1 MHSFRHPRSATSHDL
16 RVVLRSTLLVAA
28 SLVATVPSAFAD
40 VVQLKQGG
48 VIRGTIQPDKSD
60 ADGTLEVQLVS
71 GAKIS
76 IAETDI
82 DKVTKRPIRFEQ
94 YEVKAQTIEDTLEDH
109 WALAEWCR
117 ENVLLEQRKEHLER
131 VLDFDPEHKPAH
143 YGLGHTLQ
151 EGEWLTKEEVE
162 ERKREEG
169 LVKFNGKYVPISQL
183 EKLQAQHAQSKAEK
197 EWASKIGLWLKWAT
211 GVQQEQA
218 QVGLNNLKGIRQEEA
233 LPGLIQVLSRH
244 DNAEV
249 RNLFVEIV
257 AQISSSRSAFPLA
270 TYAVREDVT
279 EIRRRALA
287 AIRQEHQEVAQGVF
301 IKALRDKNN
310 TVVRRAAVALARVG
324 DIRAVNP
331 LIQSLVTRHSFKV
344 RVAVPTVSM
353 RTNGSFGTPYN
364 LPPDL
369 IAGIAAGQFPY
380 GVIINLPA
388 ENVVTKVVPISL
400 ALENDEVLAALQKM
414 TGQNYG
420 FDENAW
426 TRWWNL
432 ERHQLIIA
440 PDLP

>member
-1 MHSFRHPRSATSHDL
+1 MHSSLTL
-16 RVVLRSTLLVAA
+16 RTKTGRLRRAVVSGLLLSTVALTLVETA
-28 SLVATVPSAFAD
+28 SAD
-40 VVQLKQGG
+40 VVQLKHGG
-48 VIRGTIQPDKSD
+48 VIRGTIQASKGDSE
-60 ADGTLEVQLVS
+60 GTIEVQLVS
-71 GAKIS
+71 GARVS
-76 IAETDI
+76 VAEADI
-82 DKVTKRPIRFEQ
+82 ENVTKRPIRFEQ
-94 YEVKAQTIEDTLEDH
+94 YEVRQQTIEDTLEDH

-117 ENVLLEQRKEHLER
+117 ENVLPEQRKVHLER
-131 VLDFDPEHKPAH
+131 VLDFDPDHKPAH

-151 EGEWLTKEEVE
+151 DGEWLTKEEVE

-197 EWASKIGLWLKWAT
+197 EWAAKIGLWLKWAT
-211 GVQQEQA
+211 GANQDQA
-218 QVGLNNLKGIRQEEA
+218 PVGLNNLRGIRQDEA
-233 LPGLIQVLSRH
+233 IPGLIQVLSKH

-270 TYAVREDVT
+270 TYAVREEVA

-310 TVVRRAAVALARVG
+310 AVVRRAGIALARVG

-353 RTNGSFGTPYN
+353 RTDGSFGTPYN

-388 ENVVTKVVPISL
+388 QNVVTKVVPISL
-400 ALENDEVLAALQKM
+400 AIENDEVLAALQKL
-414 TGQNYG
+414 TGLNYG

-432 ERHQLIIA
+432 ERHQLVIA